1 MTSHLHKDSDGAG
14 ILTKQNEQISSV
26 KLNHLH
32 LFDGSFQLSDLALYD
47 VLIGQDEVDFFG
59 DLFL

>member
-1 MTSHLHKDSDGAG
+1 MTNNLHKDSDEAD
-14 ILTKQNEQISSV
+14 ILTKQNEHISSV

-47 VLIGQDEVDFFG
+47 VLIGQDEVDFLG